1 MDVIADAAHRVAAI
15 GPRTVVMLI
24 VAVVFLILSWISFA
38 LRVYVRAI
46 LIRSFGWDDWLML
59 LTICL
64 STTCCSLLMCIER
77 IENGDRPQRA
87 LEEGIRA
94 QIDLLN
100 YLMKVCHSCCSS
112 CINADYACSTLYP

>member
-1 MDVIADAAHRVAAI
+1 MDVIADAAQRVAAI

-24 VAVVFLILSWISFA
+24 VAVVFLILTWISFA

-46 LIRSFGWDDWLML
+46 LLRSFGWDDWIML

-94 QIDLLN
+94 QIELLN
-100 YLMKVCHSCCSS
+100 YLMKVCCTCHASRTT
-112 CINADYACSTLYP
+112 AEYAGSTSYL

>member
-1 MDVIADAAHRVAAI
+1 MDVIADAAQRVAAI

-24 VAVVFLILSWISFA
+24 VAVVFLILSWTSFA

-46 LIRSFGWDDWLML
+46 LLRSFGWDDWTML

-77 IENGDRPQRA
+77 IENGERPQRA

-100 YLMKVCHSCCSS
+100 YLMKVCHTCYIS
-112 CINADYACSTLYP
+112 CINADYAFSTSYP